1 MNVVDS
7 SAWLEYLAGTDRA
20 ELFAEVIEDSGNLI
34 VPAISIYEVYKK
46 VLWERG
52 EDMAAQVFGLM
63 NLGRVVELDATLAL
77 EAARLL
83 LPMADSIIYATAL
96 RHDATLWTQD
106 AHFEGIQGVRY
117 FRKQII

>member
-7 SAWLEYLAGTDRA
+7 SAWLEYLTGTDRA

-34 VPAISIYEVYKK
+34 VPAIYEVYKK
-46 VLWERG
+46 VLRERG

-77 EAARLL
+77 EAARLP

-117 FRKQII
+117 FRK

>member
-7 SAWLEYLAGTDRA
+7 SAWLEYLAGTERA
-20 ELFAEVIEDSGNLI
+20 ELFAEAIEDTARLI

-46 VLWERG
+46 VLRDRG

-63 NLGRVVELDATLAL
+63 SLGKIIELDATLAL
-77 EAARLL
+77 EAAKLP

-96 RHDATLWTQD
+96 HHDAVLWTQD
-106 AHFEGIQGVRY
+106 AHFEGIQGARY
-117 FRKQII
+117 FRK

>member
-1 MNVVDS
+1 VNVVDS
-7 SAWLEYLAGTDRA
+7 SAWLEYLAGTDRS
-20 ELFAEVIEDSGNLI
+20 ELFAEAIEDTARLI

-46 VLWERG
+46 VFREKG

-63 NLGRVVELDATLAL
+63 SLGNIVELDAALAL
-77 EAARLL
+77 EAARHP

-106 AHFEGIQGVRY
+106 AHFNGIKGVRY
-117 FRKQII
+117 FGK

>member
-20 ELFAEVIEDSGNLI
+20 ELFAEAIEDTARLI

-46 VLWERG
+46 VLRDRG

-63 NLGRVVELDATLAL
+63 SLGKIIELDATLAL
-77 EAARLL
+77 EAASLP

-96 RHDATLWTQD
+96 RHDAVLWTQD
-106 AHFEGIQGVRY
+106 AHFEGIQGARH
-117 FRKQII
+117 FRK